1 VSELDT
7 ELAEMFV
14 DEATGRLDAMDAAL
28 LAIESGEAGAGAVG
42 ELFRHAH
49 TIKGAAGMLGYS
61 GIRELAHAMEDVLAS
76 ARESGQFPPSLAASL
91 LRATGALRAQ
101 VTGQAG
107 ATPAGLLGE
116 LAASQRVA
124 AQATPPAGPPGTP
137 PGPAEADG
145 RPAAPST
152 APAGQPAEAK
162 RVLPEGAAPGQ
173 VPGSD
178 HDGRRPEAGAG
189 AARRTVRVPAV
200 KIDHLLDVVGEVMQ
214 DRRRLLHALG
224 GGPDLPRSL
233 DDQLAVG
240 GRMLEELRDLALG
253 MRMLPLSAITGPLP
267 RAVRD
272 LARQAGKEVRFTVTG
287 ADTELDRVIL
297 ENLSQPLGHLL
308 RNSVTHGIEPPGERE
323 QAGKPRRGHIELRA
337 LSRGRMV
344 EITVFD
350 DGRGVP
356 AEVLA
361 EAGREGSLAD
371 LLARPGY
378 STATEVTD
386 LAGRGVGLDVVKAQV
401 ESLGGSF
408 GMHSQPGQ
416 GMTVRLLLPVAL
428 TVLDVLLFERAG
440 AVYGVPLAAV
450 EEAVQVATVQALQGR
465 AAFDLRGWP
474 VPVEDVAGLLGADA
488 PALPQRPPGLV
499 VSAGGRRTVVTCDEL
514 LGQQEVVVKP
524 LGPLLAAVPG
534 YLGAAI
540 LGDGRIALVLE
551 PAALTRVARHRG
563 GQAGTPARAP
573 VPRILV
579 AEDAATVRELQRAIL
594 EAAGYPVVTAPD
606 GRAALAAL
614 AQDPRIAL
622 VLTDLEMPGLDGLS
636 LARAIR
642 ADPARAC
649 LPVVI
654 LSSRASE
661 ADHRLGI
668 EAGANAYLT
677 KQGFS
682 QQVLLETV
690 ERLVGRAAGGHPPA
704 GRSQQAGSGG

>member
-7 ELAEMFV
+7 ELAGMFV
-14 DEATGRLDAMDAAL
+14 DEAIGRLDAMDAAL
-28 LAIESGEAGAGAVG
+28 LAIEAGEAGADAVG

-49 TIKGAAGMLGYS
+49 TIKGAAGILGYS
-61 GIRELAHAMEDVLAS
+61 AIQELAHAVEDVLAS
-76 ARESGQFPPSLAASL
+76 ARESGQFPPRLAASL
-91 LRATGALRAQ
+91 LSATGALRAQ
-101 VTGQAG
+101 VTGQAA

-116 LAASQRVA
+116 LAASRMAA
-124 AQATPPAGPPGTP
+124 AQATPPVGPSGTP
-137 PGPAEADG
+137 PGPARADG
-145 RPAAPST
+145 RPADPSA
-152 APAGQPAEAK
+152 APAGQPAGTDRA
-162 RVLPEGAAPGQ
+162 LPKGAAPGQ

-178 HDGRRPEAGAG
+178 HDGRQPEAGAG
-189 AARRTVRVPAV
+189 AARRTVRVPV
-200 KIDHLLDVVGEVMQ
+200 IKIDHLLDVAGEVMQ
-214 DRRRLLHALG
+214 DRQRLLHALG
-224 GGPDLPRSL
+224 GEASLPRSL
-233 DDQLAVG
+233 DDQLGAC
-240 GRMLEELRDLALG
+240 GRMLEELRDMALG
-253 MRMLPLSAITGPLP
+253 MRMLPISAITGPLP

-272 LARQAGKEVRFTVTG
+272 LARQAGKEVRFTITG

-297 ENLSQPLGHLL
+297 ENLSQLLGHLL

-323 QAGKPRRGHIELRA
+323 QAGKPRQGHIELRA

-378 STATEVTD
+378 STAAEVTA
-386 LAGRGVGLDVVKAQV
+386 LAGRGVGLDAVKAQV

-408 GMHSQPGQ
+408 GMRSQPGQ
-416 GMTVRLLLPVAL
+416 GMAVTLLLPVVLA
-428 TVLDVLLFERAG
+428 VLDVLLFERAG

-450 EEAVQVATVQALQGR
+450 AEAVQAAPVQALQGR

-474 VPVEDVAGLLGADA
+474 VPVEDIAGLLGTDA
-488 PALPQRPPGLV
+488 PTLPKRPPGLV
-499 VSAGGRRTVVTCDEL
+499 VSAGGRRTVVTCDGL

-540 LGDGRIALVLE
+540 LEDGRIALLLE
-551 PAALTRVARHRG
+551 PAALTRGARNRG
-563 GQAGTPARAP
+563 GQAGTPARVP

-579 AEDAATVRELQRAIL
+579 AEDAAVVRELQRAIL
-594 EAAGYPVVTAPD
+594 EAAGYPVVTVPD

-614 AQDPRIAL
+614 ARDPQIGL

-636 LARAIR
+636 LIRAIR

-654 LSSRASE
+654 VSSRASG

-690 ERLVGRAAGGHPPA
+690 ERLVGRAGGHHAA
-704 GRSQQAGSGG
+704 GPGPRAGSGG